1 MFPTM
6 QVEAS
11 HSLSKAAKNYCDP
24 AMTSHRLQSE
34 FFARLADP
42 QALREIFEH
51 LPDVYFFVK
60 DRAGRMIAASS
71 TILRRL
77 GMNSEADFIGRTDH
91 DVYPKRLAD
100 AYTADDARVFRTG
113 RPLLDRLEIWFD
125 EAGSP
130 EWGVTTKIPLRGRDG
145 RIIGLM
151 GLTRRDPGRTGLRPV
166 HEADKAVE
174 YLRRHCGRTV
184 TAAEL
189 ARHLAVSGRTLN
201 RKINEAFGI
210 SPYELTLRVRI
221 QKAAEALVLTR
232 DDIAGIAL
240 AHGFCDQSAFT
251 HHFRRRMGTTP
262 KQFRLRH
269 AGNSPLR
276 RAAGCPMRAVN

>member
-1 MFPTM
+1 
-6 QVEAS
+6 
-11 HSLSKAAKNYCDP
+11 
-24 AMTSHRLQSE
+24 MTPRRLQRE
-34 FFARLADP
+34 FFARMADP
-42 QALREIFEH
+42 AALREIFEH

-60 DRAGRMIAASS
+60 NTAGCMIAASS
-71 TILRRL
+71 AILNRL
-77 GMNSEADFIGRTDH
+77 GMKSEADFIGRTDH
-91 DVYPKRLAD
+91 EVYPRQLAD
-100 AYTADDARVFRTG
+100 AYTADDAQVFRSG
-113 RPLLDRLEIWFD
+113 RPLINRLEIWFD
-125 EAGSP
+125 EARNP
-130 EWGVTTKIPLRGRDG
+130 EWCVTTKVPLRDRDG
-145 RIIGLM
+145 KVIGLM
-151 GLTRRDPGRTGLRPV
+151 GITRRDQGRTALQPAG
-166 HEADKAVE
+166 EAARAVE
-174 YLRRHCGRTV
+174 FLRRHSGRTV

-189 ARHLAVSGRTLN
+189 AKHLAVSERTLH

-269 AGNSPLR
+269 AAKPG
-276 RAAGCPMRAVN
+276 